1 MIHALLH
8 GKSDDED
15 HLTAVA
21 FGLLELLPTLLLWPW
36 LCEARN
42 LANEPFVLD
51 DDERGEPRLHYWPT
65 LAHRGRHVIP
75 DLHVALPTRELLVE
89 VKLGAGPSGMPSEG
103 STIDGQLGRQWM
115 AARERWPQRPL
126 ALIYLTAE
134 YVRPDGVMNAMI
146 GELERDAPHEAE
158 AFCRSLYWLS
168 WRALTSKVRA
178 LARPDDPLQAKL
190 VELVRRVL
198 EHHRL
203 GSYRG
208 TSIARVSAPAWHYRG
223 LQSSST

>member
-21 FGLLELLPTLLLWPW
+21 FGLLELLPTLLLWRW

-42 LANEPFVLD
+42 LANEPFVLR

-65 LAHRGRHVIP
+65 LVHRGRHVIP
-75 DLHVALPTRELLVE
+75 DLHVALPTRELFVE
-89 VKLGAGPSGMPSEG
+89 VKLGAGLSGSPSPGP
-103 STIDGQLGRQWM
+103 TIDGQLGRQWM

-126 ALIYLTAE
+126 ALIYLTAD
-134 YVRPDGVMNAMI
+134 YVRPDDVMEAI
-146 GELERDAPHEAE
+146 AELERDAPHEAE
-158 AFCRSLYWLS
+158 AFRRSLYWLS

-178 LARPDDPLQAKL
+178 LARPDDPQQAKL
-190 VELVRRVL
+190 VDLVRRVL

-203 GSYRG
+203 DSYRG
-208 TSIARVSAPAWHYRG
+208 TSITRVNGPAWRYRG
-223 LQSSST
+223 LRSSST